1 MWMKNLNRPFLL
13 FYGTCKAN
21 HGKAGGGGILFESSG
36 NNPITYEWGLE
47 ENSNNRA
54 EAYGFFLG
62 TEILKQRKMLNP
74 LILGDS
80 AIIIQA
86 MVGRSNPTNK
96 ALSQIIRRIKKN
108 LINMGKV
115 SFKHILRENNKIA
128 DTQANIVVTWSPG
141 ESRISHDIVQ
151 IPIP

>member
-1 MWMKNLNRPFLL
+1 MWMKNLNRPYLL

-21 HGKAGGGGILFESSG
+21 PGKARGGGILFESSG

-54 EAYGFFLG
+54 GAYGLLLG
-62 TEILKQRKMLNP
+62 TTILKQRKMLNP
-74 LILGDS
+74 IILGDS
-80 AIIIQA
+80 SIIIQA
-86 MVGRSNPTNK
+86 MVERSTPTNK
-96 ALSQIIRRIKKN
+96 ALIQIIKRIRKK

-128 DTQANIVVTWSPG
+128 DIQANRAVTQSPG
-141 ESRISHDIVQ
+141 ESRTSHDIVQ